1 MKCLWKVQGHD
12 VLPPI
17 VKITDQDLHHS
28 VLGPGLVVI
37 ALKNERGDANGKY
50 CYVALKHL
58 PKAQRF
64 IKRAAMRKVFSRQK
78 RTTDLGSRWRGHAYH
93 RALLQSLLSLPP
105 TLSPRAAVQ
114 FQASTLRGTHARFGS
129 KATCA
134 TQLIRCPLRAQ
145 AGIRGAKATTAPV
158 WSRGLIHLR
167 PTDSALAIL
176 SSAARTPRPSFSASS
191 FAQKCMKNKRGC
203 SSSMWL

>member
-17 VKITDQDLHHS
+17 VKIIDQDLHHS

-78 RTTDLGSRWRGHAYH
+78 KTDDR
-93 RALLQSLLSLPP
+93 
-105 TLSPRAAVQ
+105 PRFPMA
-114 FQASTLRGTHARFGS
+114 
-129 KATCA
+129 
-134 TQLIRCPLRAQ
+134 
-145 AGIRGAKATTAPV
+145 
-158 WSRGLIHLR
+158 WSRIS
-167 PTDSALAIL
+167 PCIIAVFTFV
-176 SSAARTPRPSFSASS
+176 AANPFAPSRSTIS
-191 FAQKCMKNKRGC
+191 G
-203 SSSMWL
+203 